1 MKKLQQ
7 QLMVLRMQ
15 QKQQENKVE
24 EMQDEAKR
32 VFDII
37 QLVYQRLQ

>member
-1 MKKLQQ
+1 MNKLQQ